1 MEKGRFVVVY
11 RVILWRTSE
20 KHIQG
25 FRTGILTSQAVFTL
39 YFRPEK
45 SGVQAEAD
53 ARGMRWGEEFVIMID
68 QMPDILFDYYSNVST
83 GQMRHKAAQVS
94 SYLSI

>member
-1 MEKGRFVVVY
+1 
-11 RVILWRTSE
+11 
-20 KHIQG
+20 
-25 FRTGILTSQAVFTL
+25 
-39 YFRPEK
+39 
-45 SGVQAEAD
+45 
-53 ARGMRWGEEFVIMID
+53 MID